1 MRKLSRSEF
10 LQVSIM
16 LFGLFFGA
24 GNLIFPPLLGNQAG
38 SATYLALLGF
48 SLTAV
53 LFPVMGAIVVGKTDG
68 LSNLASR
75 VRPVFAAVFT
85 TAIYLSIGPGL
96 GIPRAGSVPFE
107 MAIAPYI
114 PESFNMNLARFLY
127 TLVFFSLAMVIC
139 LKPNKLVKRVGK
151 YLTPTLLLMITLMFL
166 RVVFM
171 DKSVAA
177 PTGDYLEG
185 PFTKGFLAGYDTM
198 DAVAALNFGFVIAMA
213 IRRFGIE
220 DKKEITK
227 YEVKA
232 GLLAGSV
239 LFLVY
244 AMLATIGRIGS
255 AKFPGLENGAQVL
268 TESVKV
274 VFGDFGLIFIAF
286 MFTLACLTTCVGL
299 INSGSEYFE
308 NLFNHKLSYRKWVVI
323 WSLFS
328 FLMANFGLNKLL
340 AFSVPLLQVIYPVAL
355 VLIVMGVSHD
365 YLGYYKASYLAA
377 AVVSVTLPLLQVL
390 NETFKINLGFMTN
403 TLKSLPLYEEGLA
416 WVLPTFVVVAFVT
429 LLLKVLENNR
439 ETSKAV
445 QKLSLI
451 HI

>member
-1 MRKLSRSEF
+1 MKKLTRSEF

-38 SATYLALLGF
+38 TATYLALFAF

-53 LFPVMGAIVVGKTDG
+53 IFPVMGAIVVGKTNG
-68 LSNLASR
+68 LSNLSNR
-75 VRPVFAAVFT
+75 VGPVFSVVFT

-107 MAIAPYI
+107 MAIASYI
-114 PESFNMNLARFLY
+114 PESFNMDLARLLY

-151 YLTPTLLLMITLMFL
+151 YLTPTLLLMISLMFL
-166 RVVFM
+166 RVIFM

-177 PTGDYLEG
+177 PTGEYSRG
-185 PFTKGFLAGYDTM
+185 AFTKGFLAGYDTM

-213 IRRFGIE
+213 IRRFGITDE
-220 DKKEITK
+220 KEVTK

-244 AMLATIGRIGS
+244 AMLATIGMIGS
-255 AKFPGLENGAQVL
+255 KKFPGLENGAQVL

-274 VFGDFGLIFIAF
+274 VFGDFGIVLIAF
-286 MFTLACLTTCVGL
+286 
-299 INSGSEYFE
+299 
-308 NLFNHKLSYRKWVVI
+308 LFNHKLSYRKWVVI

-340 AFSVPLLQVIYPVAL
+340 AFSVPLLQIIYPVAL
-355 VLIVMGVSHD
+355 VLIVMGISHG
-365 YLGYYKASYLAA
+365 LVGYTRESYLAA
-377 AVVSVTLPLLQVL
+377 ALVSVVLPTFEVL
-390 NETFKINLGFMTN
+390 DNTFDISLGYLTSI
-403 TLKSLPLYEEGLA
+403 LKSLPLYEQRLS
-416 WVLPTFVVVAFVT
+416 WLLPTLVVATLTTLVIKVT
-429 LLLKVLENNR
+429 SNVSQASKVRQEYQN
-439 ETSKAV
+439 K
-445 QKLSLI
+445 
-451 HI
+451 